1 MLRHSL
7 APRSEDGS
15 VLAQLTTDM
24 GASSLRSQAG
34 FSLIELIMVSVVLAT
49 LAGMAVPLYRD
60 LAENSRLNSDVR
72 NVERELQAA
81 RLKAVTV
88 NRSLRVALN
97 CPVAGEYRMVEVLG
111 TAADT
116 DATRCRET
124 TYPYPPP
131 DQNPFTRPNND
142 GPLRRL
148 NPNTTVTTQVV
159 EFRSTGQAFEVVSGV
174 AQPMLADVAI
184 TLTRGTN
191 TRTVTINAV
200 GRVRTQ

>member
-1 MLRHSL
+1 M
-7 APRSEDGS
+7 
-15 VLAQLTTDM
+15 LAQLTTDM
-24 GASSLRSQAG
+24 GVSSLRSQAG
-34 FSLIELIMVSVVLAT
+34 FSLVELIMVSVVVAT

-174 AQPMLADVAI
+174 AQPMLADVTI
-184 TLTRGTN
+184 TLTRGTK